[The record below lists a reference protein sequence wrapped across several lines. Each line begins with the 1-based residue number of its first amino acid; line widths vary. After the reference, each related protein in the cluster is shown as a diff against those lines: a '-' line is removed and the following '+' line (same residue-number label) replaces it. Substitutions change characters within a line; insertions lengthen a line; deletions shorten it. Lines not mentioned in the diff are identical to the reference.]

1 MYDKIMDE
9 KNPVYRKVLFYMK
22 TSTPNK
28 RYLLPALALT
38 AFSLF
43 SLSGC
48 DLLQPTSES
57 QGSTSHLVDHSES
70 VSTVAESEVFE
81 SITQTEIEA
90 LQEQL
95 VATPEVHSSDWNLI
109 LVNQANQLN
118 EDLNFEPYTA
128 SSGETLDARIAQDF
142 EEMIAAGEAEG
153 LPFIFVSGYRSFA
166 YQEQI
171 YANVYS
177 GHFNNGRSEAEAK
190 ESTEA
195 FIAIPGTSEHMT
207 GLAADITDP
216 ALYHLENGLVT
227 EFESTASAQW
237 LYENAADYGFVL
249 RYPRGKEGIID
260 VSYEAWHFRYV
271 GRENAQYM
279 VENQLVLEEY
289 VALLQKNEA
298 IREQISELSE

>member
-1 MYDKIMDE
+1 
-9 KNPVYRKVLFYMK
+9 MK
-22 TSTPNK
+22 RSTANK
-28 RYLLPALALT
+28 RHLLTTLALT
-38 AFSLF
+38 GFTLF

-48 DLLQPTSES
+48 QLLSPTSES
-57 QGSTSHLVDHSES
+57 QESTSHSIDYSKA
-70 VSTVAESEVFE
+70 VSAVEESEVTE
-81 SITQTEIEA
+81 HTTQTEMEA
-90 LQEQL
+90 LKDQL

-109 LVNQANQLN
+109 LVNQANQLT

-128 SSGETLDARIAQDF
+128 ASGETLDARIAQDF

-171 YANVYS
+171 YGNVYS
-177 GHFNNGRSEAEAK
+177 GHLNNGRSEAEAK
-190 ESTEA
+190 ALTED

-227 EFESTASAQW
+227 EFEDTASAQW
-237 LYENAADYGFVL
+237 LYENAANYGFIL

-260 VSYEAWHFRYV
+260 VNYEAWHFRYV

-279 VENQLVLEEY
+279 VENQLTLEEY
-289 VALLQKNEA
+289 VALLKNNEA

>member
-1 MYDKIMDE
+1 
-9 KNPVYRKVLFYMK
+9 
-22 TSTPNK
+22 
-28 RYLLPALALT
+28 
-38 AFSLF
+38 
-43 SLSGC
+43 
-48 DLLQPTSES
+48 
-57 QGSTSHLVDHSES
+57 
-70 VSTVAESEVFE
+70 
-81 SITQTEIEA
+81 
-90 LQEQL
+90 
-95 VATPEVHSSDWNLI
+95 
-109 LVNQANQLN
+109 
-118 EDLNFEPYTA
+118 
-128 SSGETLDARIAQDF
+128 
-142 EEMIAAGEAEG
+142 
-153 LPFIFVSGYRSFA
+153 
-166 YQEQI
+166 
-171 YANVYS
+171 
-177 GHFNNGRSEAEAK
+177 
-190 ESTEA
+190 
-195 FIAIPGTSEHMT
+195 MT